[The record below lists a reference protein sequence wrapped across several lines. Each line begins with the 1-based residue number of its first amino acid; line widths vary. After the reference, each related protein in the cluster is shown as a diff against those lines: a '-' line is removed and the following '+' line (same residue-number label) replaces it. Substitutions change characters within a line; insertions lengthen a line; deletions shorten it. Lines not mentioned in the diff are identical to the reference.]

1 MEQLCNC
8 ILFYL
13 GADNAETS
21 DSTCAACADIRYSG
35 DVVEVYPLAVL
46 AGNYALCS
54 EYHAVLLLVSESF
67 KSGGYLLSRVGVGS
81 LNAPACEHLIGMMVM
96 VVVMVM
102 ASAGAVRAVVVVV
115 MLVLIVVVMVVMM
128 LVLILIVMV
137 MVVMMLVLV
146 LIVVVMVV
154 VMLVLV
160 LIVMVV
166 MMLMF
171 VLIVMVVMMLMFVFI
186 VMVMVVMML
195 VLSLFKKSL
204 QLVIKGILLSHSVNK
219 LLACELVP
227 LSCNDRSYRVE
238 RLQAGNDLVY
248 LLSGKSGCMAED
260 DAACIGYLVV
270 EEFTEVLLIH
280 LALLCVYDSSKAVE
294 LYIVSVYI
302 LNSTDNVAELAYA
315 GGLDE
320 DTVRSVVCQYLFQ
333 SLSEVTYQRAADAS
347 GVHFSYFDTGFLK
360 KTAVDTDVTELIL
373 DEHQLFAVISLF
385 YQLFDEGGLS
395 GSEETGENCYLS
407 HIKHFFLMM

>member
-8 ILFYL
+8 VLFYL

-81 LNAPACEHLIGMMVM
+81 LNAPACEHLIGMMV

-102 ASAGAVRAVVVVV
+102 ASAGAVR
-115 MLVLIVVVMVVMM
+115 VMVVMM
-128 LVLILIVMV
+128 LVLVLIVMVMVVMMLMLVLIVMV

-146 LIVVVMVV
+146 L
-154 VMLVLV
+154 VLM
-160 LIVMVV
+160 VMVV
-166 MMLMF
+166 MMLM
-171 VLIVMVVMMLMFVFI
+171 
-186 VMVMVVMML
+186 
-195 VLSLFKKSL
+195 LSLFKKSL

-238 RLQAGNDLVY
+238 RLQTGNDLVY

-260 DAACIGYLVV
+260 DAA
-270 EEFTEVLLIH
+270 
-280 LALLCVYDSSKAVE
+280 A
-294 LYIVSVYI
+294 
-302 LNSTDNVAELAYA
+302 
-315 GGLDE
+315 
-320 DTVRSVVCQYLFQ
+320 
-333 SLSEVTYQRAADAS
+333 
-347 GVHFSYFDTGFLK
+347 
-360 KTAVDTDVTELIL
+360 
-373 DEHQLFAVISLF
+373 
-385 YQLFDEGGLS
+385 
-395 GSEETGENCYLS
+395 
-407 HIKHFFLMM
+407 